1 MEASLEIQ
9 QDLHNYCQTALFTKI
24 AALVIQSYKD
34 QHLKPQ

>member
-9 QDLHNYCQTALFTKI
+9 QDLHNCQTALFTKI